1 MMNEAIKTAAN
12 SNAEA
17 DADTGKHPIKPFMPA
32 VFVPVRDLKQATE
45 WYASLL
51 DRHIAPQDAQFE
63 HGIYIFEFE
72 GGVQL
77 ILDSNIWGGGKP
89 VIMFDTDDIHAASA
103 FCDSHPHESRTEVF
117 IDEFVSVF
125 TVNDDTMIC
134 RANRPLDLPPQSMH
148 ALLGKISRIIVSA
161 GDDAHKVD
169 WYEGL
174 VGKAAE
180 ADPQFGDLRRIKMDK
195 GADLLINEHRLSS
208 ASGKEPIAVIATPD
222 LAGALAHLRA
232 KGAEAGE
239 IEGEHGT
246 AYFTFEDLD
255 GNVFVVSEG

>member
-1 MMNEAIKTAAN
+1 MMNEATNITAPTA
-12 SNAEA
+12 
-17 DADTGKHPIKPFMPA
+17 KHPIKPYMPA
-32 VFVPVRDLKQATE
+32 IFVPVRDLKQATE

-51 DRHIAPQDAQFE
+51 DRHIAPQADQFE

-77 ILDSNIWGGGKP
+77 ILDRNIWESGKP

-103 FCDSHPHESRTEVF
+103 FCDSHPHESRTDVF

-148 ALLGKISRIIVSA
+148 ALFGKISRIIVPV
-161 GDDAHKVD
+161 VD
-169 WYEGL
+169 TTRVVSWYEGL
-174 VGKAAE
+174 VGKVAE

-195 GADLLINEHRLSS
+195 GVDLLFNEHQLRS
-208 ASGKEPIAVIATPD
+208 ASGKEPIAVISTPD
-222 LAGALAHLRA
+222 LAAALAHVRA
-232 KGAEAGE
+232 KGTVAGD
-239 IEGEHGT
+239 IEEKLGT
-246 AYFTFEDLD
+246 AYFTFEDMD